1 MGNEIYVN
9 YVLIDKI
16 RRIRGRTFDH
26 TGVSAE
32 WDITELYK
40 RMLNMSEDELTVAVV
55 AALEKCPM
63 RVYQALAEDREEL
76 LRKGKKHYETD

>member
-1 MGNEIYVN
+1 MNEVYVD
-9 YVLIDKI
+9 YSLIEKI

-32 WDITELYK
+32 WDITELFK
-40 RMLNMSEDELTVAVV
+40 RMMNMSDDELTVAVV
-55 AALEKCPM
+55 VALQKCPM

-76 LRKGKKHYETD
+76 TRKGNRQ

>member
-1 MGNEIYVN
+1 MNEVYVD
-9 YVLIDKI
+9 YSLIEKI

-32 WDITELYK
+32 WDITELFK
-40 RMLNMSEDELTVAVV
+40 RMMNFSDDELTVAVV
-55 AALEKCPM
+55 VALQKCPM

-76 LRKGKKHYETD
+76 LQKGNRQ

>member
-1 MGNEIYVN
+1 MNEVYVD
-9 YVLIDKI
+9 YTLIEKI

-32 WDITELYK
+32 WDITELFK
-40 RMLNMSEDELTVAVV
+40 RMMNFSDDELTVAVV
-55 AALEKCPM
+55 AALQKCPE

-76 LRKGKKHYETD
+76 IRKGKRHEAD

>member
-1 MGNEIYVN
+1 MGSEIYVN
-9 YVLIDKI
+9 YALIEKI

-40 RMLNMSEDELTVAVV
+40 RMMNMSDDELTVAVV
-55 AALEKCPM
+55 VALHKCPM
-63 RVYQALAEDREEL
+63 RVYQALADDREEL
-76 LRKGKKHYETD
+76 LRKGNRQ

>member
-1 MGNEIYVN
+1 MSEVYVD
-9 YVLIDKI
+9 YSLIEKI

-32 WDITELYK
+32 WDITELFK
-40 RMLNMSEDELTVAVV
+40 RMMNFSDDELTVAVV
-55 AALEKCPM
+55 VALQKCPM

-76 LRKGKKHYETD
+76 TRKGNRQ

>member
-1 MGNEIYVN
+1 MNEIYVD
-9 YVLIDKI
+9 YSLIEKI

-32 WDITELYK
+32 WDITELFK
-40 RMLNMSEDELTVAVV
+40 RMMNFSDDELTVAVV
-55 AALEKCPM
+55 VALQKCPL

-76 LRKGKKHYETD
+76 LRKGNK

>member
-1 MGNEIYVN
+1 MGSEIYVN
-9 YVLIDKI
+9 YALIEKI

-32 WDITELYK
+32 WNITELFK

-55 AALEKCPM
+55 AALQKCPE

-76 LRKGKKHYETD
+76 IRKGKRHEAD

>member
-1 MGNEIYVN
+1 MNEIFVDYS
-9 YVLIDKI
+9 LIEKI

-55 AALEKCPM
+55 AALKKCPN
-63 RVYQALAEDREEL
+63 RVYQALADDREEL
-76 LRKGKKHYETD
+76 IKERGKS

>member
-1 MGNEIYVN
+1 MGSEIYVN
-9 YVLIDKI
+9 YALIEKI

-32 WDITELYK
+32 WNITELFK
-40 RMLNMSEDELTVAVV
+40 RMLNMSEDELTVTVV
-55 AALEKCPM
+55 AALQKCPE

-76 LRKGKKHYETD
+76 IRKGKRHEAD

>member
-1 MGNEIYVN
+1 MNEVYVD
-9 YVLIDKI
+9 YTLIEKI

-32 WDITELYK
+32 WDITELFK
-40 RMLNMSEDELTVAVV
+40 RMMNMSDDELTVAVV
-55 AALEKCPM
+55 VALQKCPL

-76 LRKGKKHYETD
+76 LRKGKKHE

>member
-1 MGNEIYVN
+1 MNEVYVD
-9 YVLIDKI
+9 YSLIEKI
-16 RRIRGRTFDH
+16 KRIRGRSFDH

-40 RMLNMSEDELTVAVV
+40 RMLNMSDDELTVAVV
-55 AALEKCPM
+55 VALQKCPL

-76 LRKGKKHYETD
+76 LRKGNKQ

>member
-1 MGNEIYVN
+1 MNEVYVD
-9 YVLIDKI
+9 YSLIEKI

-32 WDITELYK
+32 WDITELFK
-40 RMLNMSEDELTVAVV
+40 RMMNMSDDELTVAVV
-55 AALEKCPM
+55 VALQKCPM

-76 LRKGKKHYETD
+76 LQKGNRQ